1 MEREKER
8 EREREGGDPLRK
20 SIILKVQSLQRL
32 CQLSYTIDPMSIDTN
47 DRDAHL
53 QSHRMLVL
61 KLRIKCHA
69 TLMHIHDFNMAY
81 FNLTKTIAKPDQ
93 EQF

>member
-1 MEREKER
+1 MT
-8 EREREGGDPLRK
+8 GTLICNLTGD
-20 SIILKVQSLQRL
+20 
-32 CQLSYTIDPMSIDTN
+32 
-47 DRDAHL
+47 
-53 QSHRMLVL
+53 RMLGL